1 MLLIDG
7 EYGEGPE
14 TVNAAAAKAIASARA
29 RTAGRQA
36 LRSAEHRTSR
46 R

>member
-14 TVNAAAAKAIASARA
+14 AVNAAAAKAIAAARA
-29 RTAGRQA
+29 LITGRQA
-36 LRSAEHRTSR
+36 LRPA
-46 R
+46 